1 MIAGIITF
9 IVTYFILN
17 ALNLNNFL
25 ALIIAV
31 VMGVFVARTR
41 KKSKEGKEGKGQNP
55 APGQTANGAAAVA
68 GQPSV
73 ARPHGGQGMNLMKW
87 ISRMLPSV
95 ARPHGGQGADGDFN
109 WQQTT
114 YEQPAPELPKRLDEH
129 GNLVTPD
136 PNAPRWADAA
146 TQPVRSGSATVA
158 DKSWKPRTDGQRVV
172 WRKPVI
178 VNNFVD
184 DYADFGCD
192 GLFNTDLS
200 TAGDHIHG
208 QPGVGLG
215 ESGFGAARIQQ
226 GQQGE
231 LALAQLLCRTGVLRY
246 AYSWWS
252 LSIPGH
258 TGPDVDCALLLRD
271 TLWLLDAK
279 QYRADADYYFQSQM
293 AGEQAADRNAKTH
306 AIDLFKIDESL
317 SFADRSGAKLATNS
331 TLVKTYEPS
340 NNMAWAAGIYEEEFP
355 MLTIKPVVLLSPTKR
370 GIAGIMDQTYF
381 PGGVPFDQSVS
392 FVQENLKP
400 LIDEMASGLSQPWR
414 PNRLVVEQL
423 DHLLKH

>member
-1 MIAGIITF
+1 MIAGIIAF

-17 ALNLNNFL
+17 ALNLNNSL

-31 VMGVFVARTR
+31 VVGVFVARTW
-41 KKSKEGKEGKGQNP
+41 KKSKEGKEGKGQDPAARQNAPAAGVAPNP
-55 APGQTANGAAAVA
+55 TAATAPGQTANGAAAVA
-68 GQPSV
+68 GQ
-73 ARPHGGQGMNLMKW
+73 
-87 ISRMLPSV
+87 PSV

-114 YEQPAPELPKRLDEH
+114 YEQPAPEPPKRLDEH

-146 TQPVRSGSATVA
+146 QSVRSGSATVA

-258 TGPDVDCALLLRD
+258 PGPDVDCALLLRD

-340 NNMAWAAGIYEEEFP
+340 NNMAWAAGLYEEEFP

-400 LIDEMASGLSQPWR
+400 LVDEMASGLSQPWR

-423 DHLLKH
+423 DYLLKH

>member
-1 MIAGIITF
+1 MIAGIIAF

-17 ALNLNNFL
+17 ALNLNNSL

-31 VMGVFVARTR
+31 VVGVFVARTR
-41 KKSKEGKEGKGQNP
+41 KKSKEGKEGKGQDPAARQNAPAAGVAPNP
-55 APGQTANGAAAVA
+55 TAAAAPGQTANGAAAVA
-68 GQPSV
+68 GQ
-73 ARPHGGQGMNLMKW
+73 
-87 ISRMLPSV
+87 PSV

-114 YEQPAPELPKRLDEH
+114 YEQPAPEPPKRLDEH

-146 TQPVRSGSATVA
+146 QSVRSGSATVA

-258 TGPDVDCALLLRD
+258 PGPDVDCALLLRD

-340 NNMAWAAGIYEEEFP
+340 NNMAWAAGLYEEEFP

-400 LIDEMASGLSQPWR
+400 LVDEMASGLSQPWR

-423 DHLLKH
+423 DYLLKH

>member
-1 MIAGIITF
+1 MIAGIIAF

-31 VMGVFVARTR
+31 FVGVWVALTR
-41 KKSKEGKEGKGQNP
+41 KKSKEGKGQNTV
-55 APGQTANGAAAVA
+55 PGQTANSAAAVA
-68 GQPSV
+68 GQ
-73 ARPHGGQGMNLMKW
+73 
-87 ISRMLPSV
+87 PSV

-114 YEQPAPELPKRLDEH
+114 YEQPAPESPKRLDEH

-136 PNAPRWADAA
+136 HNAPRWADAA
-146 TQPVRSGSATVA
+146 QPMRSGSATVA

-184 DYADFGCD
+184 DYVDFGCD

-231 LALAQLLCRTGVLRY
+231 LALAQLLCRTDVLRY

-258 TGPDVDCALLLRD
+258 PGPDVDCALLLRD

-293 AGEQAADRNAKTH
+293 AGEQAADRNVKTH

-400 LIDEMASGLSQPWR
+400 LIDEIASGLSQPWR

-423 DHLLKH
+423 DYLLKH

>member
-1 MIAGIITF
+1 MIAGIIAF

-17 ALNLNNFL
+17 ALNLNNSL

-31 VMGVFVARTR
+31 VVGVFVARTR
-41 KKSKEGKEGKGQNP
+41 KKSKEGKEGKGQDPAARQNAPAAGVAPNP
-55 APGQTANGAAAVA
+55 NAAAAPGQTANGAAAVA
-68 GQPSV
+68 GQ
-73 ARPHGGQGMNLMKW
+73 
-87 ISRMLPSV
+87 PSV

-114 YEQPAPELPKRLDEH
+114 YEQPAPEPPKRLDEH

-146 TQPVRSGSATVA
+146 QSVRSGSATVA

-258 TGPDVDCALLLRD
+258 PGPDVDCALLLRD

-400 LIDEMASGLSQPWR
+400 LVDEMASGLSQPWR

-423 DHLLKH
+423 DYLLKH

>member
-1 MIAGIITF
+1 MIAGIIAF

-31 VMGVFVARTR
+31 VVGVFVARTR
-41 KKSKEGKEGKGQNP
+41 KKSKEGKEGKGQDPAARQNAPAAGVAPNP
-55 APGQTANGAAAVA
+55 TAAAAPGQTANGAAAVA
-68 GQPSV
+68 GQPS
-73 ARPHGGQGMNLMKW
+73 G
-87 ISRMLPSV
+87 

-114 YEQPAPELPKRLDEH
+114 YEQPAPEPPKRLDEH

-136 PNAPRWADAA
+136 HNAPRWADAA
-146 TQPVRSGSATVA
+146 QPVRSGSATVA

-208 QPGVGLG
+208 QPGVGLS

-258 TGPDVDCALLLRD
+258 PGPDVDCALLLRD

-400 LIDEMASGLSQPWR
+400 LVDEMASGLSQPWR

-423 DHLLKH
+423 DYLLKH

>member
-1 MIAGIITF
+1 MIAGIIAF

-17 ALNLNNFL
+17 ALNLNNSL

-31 VMGVFVARTR
+31 VVGVFVARTR
-41 KKSKEGKEGKGQNP
+41 KKSKEGKEGKGQDPAARQNAPAAGVAPNP
-55 APGQTANGAAAVA
+55 TAAAAPGQTANGAAAVA
-68 GQPSV
+68 GQ
-73 ARPHGGQGMNLMKW
+73 
-87 ISRMLPSV
+87 PSV

-114 YEQPAPELPKRLDEH
+114 YEQPAPEPPKRLDEH

-146 TQPVRSGSATVA
+146 QSVRSGSATVA

-258 TGPDVDCALLLRD
+258 PGPDVDCALLLRD

-293 AGEQAADRNAKTH
+293 AGEQVADRNAKTH

-400 LIDEMASGLSQPWR
+400 LVDEMASGLSQPWR

-423 DHLLKH
+423 DYLLKH

>member
-1 MIAGIITF
+1 MIAGIIAF

-17 ALNLNNFL
+17 ALNLNNSL

-31 VMGVFVARTR
+31 VVGVFVARTR
-41 KKSKEGKEGKGQNP
+41 KKSKEGKEGKGQDPAARQNAPAAGVAPNP
-55 APGQTANGAAAVA
+55 TAATAPGQTANGAAAVA
-68 GQPSV
+68 GQ
-73 ARPHGGQGMNLMKW
+73 
-87 ISRMLPSV
+87 PSV

-114 YEQPAPELPKRLDEH
+114 YEQPAPEPPKRLDEH

-146 TQPVRSGSATVA
+146 QSVRSGSATVA

-258 TGPDVDCALLLRD
+258 PGPDVDCALLLRD

-331 TLVKTYEPS
+331 TLVKTSEPS

-400 LIDEMASGLSQPWR
+400 LVDEMASGLSQPWR

-423 DHLLKH
+423 DYLLKH

>member
-1 MIAGIITF
+1 MIAGIIAF

-17 ALNLNNFL
+17 ALNLNNSL

-31 VMGVFVARTR
+31 VVGVFVARTR
-41 KKSKEGKEGKGQNP
+41 KKSKEGKEGKGQDPAARQNAPAAGVAPNP
-55 APGQTANGAAAVA
+55 NAAAAPGQTANGAAAVA
-68 GQPSV
+68 GQ
-73 ARPHGGQGMNLMKW
+73 
-87 ISRMLPSV
+87 PSV

-114 YEQPAPELPKRLDEH
+114 YEQPAPEPPKRLDEH

-146 TQPVRSGSATVA
+146 QSVRSGSATVA

-258 TGPDVDCALLLRD
+258 PGPDVDCALLLRD

-340 NNMAWAAGIYEEEFP
+340 NNMAWAAGLYEEEFP

-400 LIDEMASGLSQPWR
+400 LVDEMASGLSQPWR

-423 DHLLKH
+423 DYLLKH

>member
-1 MIAGIITF
+1 MIAGIIAF

-31 VMGVFVARTR
+31 VVGVFVARTR

-55 APGQTANGAAAVA
+55 AARQNAPAAGVAPNPTAAAAPGQTANGAAAVA
-68 GQPSV
+68 GQPS
-73 ARPHGGQGMNLMKW
+73 A
-87 ISRMLPSV
+87 

-114 YEQPAPELPKRLDEH
+114 YEQPAPEPPKRLDEH

-136 PNAPRWADAA
+136 RNAPRWADAA
-146 TQPVRSGSATVA
+146 QPVRSGSATVA

-258 TGPDVDCALLLRD
+258 PGPDVDCALLLRD

-400 LIDEMASGLSQPWR
+400 LVDEMASGLSQPWR

-423 DHLLKH
+423 DYLLKH

>member
-1 MIAGIITF
+1 MIAGIIAF

-17 ALNLNNFL
+17 ALNLNNSL

-31 VMGVFVARTR
+31 VVGVFVARTR
-41 KKSKEGKEGKGQNP
+41 KKSKEGKEGKGQDPAARQNAPAAGVAPNP
-55 APGQTANGAAAVA
+55 TAAAAPGQTANGAAAVA
-68 GQPSV
+68 GQ
-73 ARPHGGQGMNLMKW
+73 
-87 ISRMLPSV
+87 PSV

-114 YEQPAPELPKRLDEH
+114 YEQPAPEPPKRLDEH

-146 TQPVRSGSATVA
+146 QSVRSGSATVA

-258 TGPDVDCALLLRD
+258 PGPDVDCALLLRD

-317 SFADRSGAKLATNS
+317 SFAYRSGAKLATNS

-400 LIDEMASGLSQPWR
+400 LVDEMASGLSQPWR

-423 DHLLKH
+423 DYLLKH

>member
-1 MIAGIITF
+1 MIPGIIAF
-9 IVTYFILN
+9 IVTYFMLN
-17 ALNLNNFL
+17 ALNLNNSL
-25 ALIIAV
+25 ALTIAV
-31 VMGVFVARTR
+31 VVGVFGARTR
-41 KKSKEGKEGKGQNP
+41 KKSKEGKEGKGQDPAARQNAPAAGVAPNP
-55 APGQTANGAAAVA
+55 TAAAAPGQTANGAAAVA
-68 GQPSV
+68 GQ
-73 ARPHGGQGMNLMKW
+73 
-87 ISRMLPSV
+87 PSV

-114 YEQPAPELPKRLDEH
+114 YEQPAPEPPKRLDEH

-146 TQPVRSGSATVA
+146 QSVRSGSATVA

-258 TGPDVDCALLLRD
+258 PGPDVDCALLLRD

-400 LIDEMASGLSQPWR
+400 LVDEMASGLSQPWR

-423 DHLLKH
+423 DYLLKH

>member
-1 MIAGIITF
+1 MIAGIIAF
-9 IVTYFILN
+9 IVTYFILD

-25 ALIIAV
+25 ALIIAMV
-31 VMGVFVARTR
+31 VGVFVARTR

-55 APGQTANGAAAVA
+55 APGQTENGAAAVA
-68 GQPSV
+68 GQ
-73 ARPHGGQGMNLMKW
+73 
-87 ISRMLPSV
+87 PSV

-136 PNAPRWADAA
+136 HNAPRWADAA
-146 TQPVRSGSATVA
+146 QPVRSGSATVA

-258 TGPDVDCALLLRD
+258 PGPDVD
-271 TLWLLDAK
+271 
-279 QYRADADYYFQSQM
+279 
-293 AGEQAADRNAKTH
+293 
-306 AIDLFKIDESL
+306 
-317 SFADRSGAKLATNS
+317 
-331 TLVKTYEPS
+331 
-340 NNMAWAAGIYEEEFP
+340 
-355 MLTIKPVVLLSPTKR
+355 
-370 GIAGIMDQTYF
+370 
-381 PGGVPFDQSVS
+381 
-392 FVQENLKP
+392 
-400 LIDEMASGLSQPWR
+400 
-414 PNRLVVEQL
+414 
-423 DHLLKH
+423 

>member
-1 MIAGIITF
+1 MIAGIIAF

-31 VMGVFVARTR
+31 VVGVFVARTR

-55 APGQTANGAAAVA
+55 APGQTENSAAAVA
-68 GQPSV
+68 GQ
-73 ARPHGGQGMNLMKW
+73 
-87 ISRMLPSV
+87 PSV

-114 YEQPAPELPKRLDEH
+114 YEQPAPESPKRLDEH

-136 PNAPRWADAA
+136 HNAPRWADAA
-146 TQPVRSGSATVA
+146 QPMRSGSATVA

-178 VNNFVD
+178 VD
-184 DYADFGCD
+184 DYVDFGCD

-258 TGPDVDCALLLRD
+258 PGPDVDCALLLRD

-293 AGEQAADRNAKTH
+293 AGEQAADRNVKTH

-400 LIDEMASGLSQPWR
+400 LQENLKPLIDEMASGRSQPWR

-423 DHLLKH
+423 DYLLKH

>member
-1 MIAGIITF
+1 MIAGIIAF

-31 VMGVFVARTR
+31 VVGVFVARTR

-55 APGQTANGAAAVA
+55 AARQNAPAAGVAPNPTAAAAPGQTANGAAAVA
-68 GQPSV
+68 GQ
-73 ARPHGGQGMNLMKW
+73 L
-87 ISRMLPSV
+87 SV

-114 YEQPAPELPKRLDEH
+114 CEQPAPEPPKRLDEH

-136 PNAPRWADAA
+136 HNAPRWADA

-258 TGPDVDCALLLRD
+258 PGPDVDCALLLRD

-293 AGEQAADRNAKTH
+293 AGEQAEDRNAKTH

-400 LIDEMASGLSQPWR
+400 LVDEMASGLSQPWR

-423 DHLLKH
+423 DYLLKH

>member
-1 MIAGIITF
+1 MIAGVIAF

-17 ALNLNNFL
+17 ALNLNNSL

-31 VMGVFVARTR
+31 VVGVFVARTR
-41 KKSKEGKEGKGQNP
+41 KKSKEGKEGKGQDPAARQNAPAAGVAPNP
-55 APGQTANGAAAVA
+55 TAAAAPGQTANGAAAVA
-68 GQPSV
+68 GQ
-73 ARPHGGQGMNLMKW
+73 
-87 ISRMLPSV
+87 PSV

-114 YEQPAPELPKRLDEH
+114 YEQPAPEPPKRLDEH

-146 TQPVRSGSATVA
+146 QSVRSGSATVA

-184 DYADFGCD
+184 DYANFGCD

-258 TGPDVDCALLLRD
+258 PGPDVDCALLLRD

-400 LIDEMASGLSQPWR
+400 LVDEMASGLSQPWR

-423 DHLLKH
+423 DYLLKH

>member
-1 MIAGIITF
+1 MIAGVIAF

-17 ALNLNNFL
+17 ALNLNNSL

-31 VMGVFVARTR
+31 VVGVFVARTR
-41 KKSKEGKEGKGQNP
+41 KKSKEGKEGKGQDPAARQNAPAAGVAPNP
-55 APGQTANGAAAVA
+55 TAAAAPGQTANGAAAVA
-68 GQPSV
+68 GQ
-73 ARPHGGQGMNLMKW
+73 
-87 ISRMLPSV
+87 PSV

-114 YEQPAPELPKRLDEH
+114 YEQPAPEPPKRLDEH

-146 TQPVRSGSATVA
+146 QSVRSGSATVA

-258 TGPDVDCALLLRD
+258 PGPDVDCALLLRD

-400 LIDEMASGLSQPWR
+400 LVDEMASGLSQPWR

-423 DHLLKH
+423 DYLLKH

>member
-1 MIAGIITF
+1 MIAGIIAF
-9 IVTYFILN
+9 IVTYFILD

-25 ALIIAV
+25 ALIIAMV
-31 VMGVFVARTR
+31 VGVFVARTR

-55 APGQTANGAAAVA
+55 APGQTENGAAAVA
-68 GQPSV
+68 GQ
-73 ARPHGGQGMNLMKW
+73 
-87 ISRMLPSV
+87 PSV

-136 PNAPRWADAA
+136 HTAPRWADAA
-146 TQPVRSGSATVA
+146 QPVRSGSATVA

-226 GQQGE
+226 GQQALPQIHVQHRLFVSLDPALFLPAVQPALFQRVDDVLAVAVQLYHARLLQKPQRLDDGGQLHAVVCGSRRAAGE
-231 LALAQLLCRTGVLRY
+231 F
-246 AYSWWS
+246 
-252 LSIPGH
+252 
-258 TGPDVDCALLLRD
+258 LLRS
-271 TLWLLDAK
+271 LVAE
-279 QYRADADYYFQSQM
+279 YRPP
-293 AGEQAADRNAKTH
+293 AARA
-306 AIDLFKIDESL
+306 
-317 SFADRSGAKLATNS
+317 
-331 TLVKTYEPS
+331 
-340 NNMAWAAGIYEEEFP
+340 
-355 MLTIKPVVLLSPTKR
+355 
-370 GIAGIMDQTYF
+370 GIAGAGSVGVDRNGSHISFLHSTPTTRTVPSCTVKRTFF
-381 PGGVPFDQSVS
+381 P
-392 FVQENLKP
+392 
-400 LIDEMASGLSQPWR
+400 A
-414 PNRLVVEQL
+414 
-423 DHLLKH
+423 

>member
-1 MIAGIITF
+1 MIAGIIAF

-17 ALNLNNFL
+17 ALNLNNSL

-31 VMGVFVARTR
+31 VVGVFVARTR
-41 KKSKEGKEGKGQNP
+41 KKSKEGKEGKGQDPAARQNAPAAGVAPNP
-55 APGQTANGAAAVA
+55 TAAAAPGQTANGAAAVA

-73 ARPHGGQGMNLMKW
+73 ARPHGGQG
-87 ISRMLPSV
+87 
-95 ARPHGGQGADGDFN
+95 AAGDFN

-114 YEQPAPELPKRLDEH
+114 YEQPAPEPPKRLDEH

-146 TQPVRSGSATVA
+146 QSVRSGSATVA

-258 TGPDVDCALLLRD
+258 PGPDVDCALLLRD

-400 LIDEMASGLSQPWR
+400 LVDEMASGLSQPWR

-423 DHLLKH
+423 DYLLKH

>member
-1 MIAGIITF
+1 MIAGIIAF

-17 ALNLNNFL
+17 ALNLNNSL

-31 VMGVFVARTR
+31 VVGVFVARTR
-41 KKSKEGKEGKGQNP
+41 KKSKEGKEGKGQDPAARQNAPAAGVAPNP
-55 APGQTANGAAAVA
+55 TAATAPGQTANGAAAVA
-68 GQPSV
+68 GQ
-73 ARPHGGQGMNLMKW
+73 
-87 ISRMLPSV
+87 PSV

-114 YEQPAPELPKRLDEH
+114 YEQPAPEPPKRLDEH

-146 TQPVRSGSATVA
+146 QSVRSGSATVA

-258 TGPDVDCALLLRD
+258 PGPDVDCALLLRD

-340 NNMAWAAGIYEEEFP
+340 NNMAWAAGLYEEEFP

-400 LIDEMASGLSQPWR
+400 LVDEMASGLSQPWR

-423 DHLLKH
+423 DYLLKH

>member
-1 MIAGIITF
+1 MIAGIIAF

-17 ALNLNNFL
+17 ALNLNNSL

-31 VMGVFVARTR
+31 VVGVFVARTR
-41 KKSKEGKEGKGQNP
+41 KKSKEGKEGKGQDPAARQNAPAAGVAPNP
-55 APGQTANGAAAVA
+55 TAAAAPGQTANGAAAVA
-68 GQPSV
+68 GQ
-73 ARPHGGQGMNLMKW
+73 
-87 ISRMLPSV
+87 PSV

-114 YEQPAPELPKRLDEH
+114 YEQPAPEPPKRLDEH

-146 TQPVRSGSATVA
+146 QSVRSGSATVA

-258 TGPDVDCALLLRD
+258 PGPDVDCALLLRD

-400 LIDEMASGLSQPWR
+400 LVDEMASGLSQPWR

-423 DHLLKH
+423 DYLLKH

>member
-1 MIAGIITF
+1 MIAGIIAF

-17 ALNLNNFL
+17 ALNLNNSL

-31 VMGVFVARTR
+31 VVGVFVARTR
-41 KKSKEGKEGKGQNP
+41 KKSKEGKEGKGQDPAARQNAPAAGVAPNP
-55 APGQTANGAAAVA
+55 TAATAPGQTANGAAAVA
-68 GQPSV
+68 GQ
-73 ARPHGGQGMNLMKW
+73 
-87 ISRMLPSV
+87 PSV

-114 YEQPAPELPKRLDEH
+114 YEQPAPEPPKRLDEH

-146 TQPVRSGSATVA
+146 QSVRSGSATVA

-258 TGPDVDCALLLRD
+258 PGPDVDCALLLRD

-400 LIDEMASGLSQPWR
+400 LVDEMASGLSQPWR

-423 DHLLKH
+423 DYLLKH

>member
-1 MIAGIITF
+1 M
-9 IVTYFILN
+9 
-17 ALNLNNFL
+17 
-25 ALIIAV
+25 
-31 VMGVFVARTR
+31 
-41 KKSKEGKEGKGQNP
+41 
-55 APGQTANGAAAVA
+55 
-68 GQPSV
+68 
-73 ARPHGGQGMNLMKW
+73 
-87 ISRMLPSV
+87 
-95 ARPHGGQGADGDFN
+95 
-109 WQQTT
+109 
-114 YEQPAPELPKRLDEH
+114 
-129 GNLVTPD
+129 
-136 PNAPRWADAA
+136 
-146 TQPVRSGSATVA
+146 RSGSATVA

-258 TGPDVDCALLLRD
+258 PGPDVDCALLLRD

-400 LIDEMASGLSQPWR
+400 LVDEMASGLSQPWR

-423 DHLLKH
+423 DYLLKH

>member
-1 MIAGIITF
+1 MIAGIIAF

-17 ALNLNNFL
+17 ALNLNNSL

-31 VMGVFVARTR
+31 VVGVFVARTR
-41 KKSKEGKEGKGQNP
+41 KKSKEGKEGKGQDPAARQNAPAAGVAPNP
-55 APGQTANGAAAVA
+55 TAAAAPGQTANGAAAVA
-68 GQPSV
+68 CQ
-73 ARPHGGQGMNLMKW
+73 
-87 ISRMLPSV
+87 PSV

-114 YEQPAPELPKRLDEH
+114 YEQPAPEPPKRLDEH

-146 TQPVRSGSATVA
+146 QSVRSGSATVA
-158 DKSWKPRTDGQRVV
+158 DKSWKPHTDGQRVV

-258 TGPDVDCALLLRD
+258 PGPDVDCALLLRD

-400 LIDEMASGLSQPWR
+400 LVDEMASGLSQPWR

-423 DHLLKH
+423 DYLLKH

>member
-1 MIAGIITF
+1 MIAGVIAF

-17 ALNLNNFL
+17 ALNLNNSL

-31 VMGVFVARTR
+31 VVGVFVARTR
-41 KKSKEGKEGKGQNP
+41 KKIKEGKEGKGQDPAARQNAPAAGVAPNP
-55 APGQTANGAAAVA
+55 TAAAAPGQTANGAAAVA
-68 GQPSV
+68 GQ
-73 ARPHGGQGMNLMKW
+73 
-87 ISRMLPSV
+87 PSV

-114 YEQPAPELPKRLDEH
+114 YEQPAPEPPKRLDEH

-146 TQPVRSGSATVA
+146 QSVRSGSATVA

-184 DYADFGCD
+184 DYANFGCD

-258 TGPDVDCALLLRD
+258 PGPDVDCALLLRD

-400 LIDEMASGLSQPWR
+400 LVDEMASGLSQPWR

-423 DHLLKH
+423 DYLLKH

>member
-1 MIAGIITF
+1 MIAGIIAF

-17 ALNLNNFL
+17 ALNLNNSL

-31 VMGVFVARTR
+31 VVGVFVARTR
-41 KKSKEGKEGKGQNP
+41 KKSKEGKEGKGQDPAARQNAPAAGVAPNP
-55 APGQTANGAAAVA
+55 TAAAAPGQTANGAAAVA
-68 GQPSV
+68 GQ
-73 ARPHGGQGMNLMKW
+73 
-87 ISRMLPSV
+87 PSV

-114 YEQPAPELPKRLDEH
+114 YEQPAPEPPKRLDEH

-146 TQPVRSGSATVA
+146 QSVRSGSATVA

-258 TGPDVDCALLLRD
+258 PGPDVDCALLLRD

-293 AGEQAADRNAKTH
+293 AGEQAAGRNAKTH

-400 LIDEMASGLSQPWR
+400 LVDEMASGLSQPWR

-423 DHLLKH
+423 DYLLKH